1 MSRIPA
7 ATLMEKF
14 IEDGHYPELKK
25 TEGTLK
31 TLTNSI
37 KTALESSE
45 SKRHVFEK
53 WNLVGRFTAKKIYN
67 VDYIGLNEYLYD
79 VGLLLQVAE
88 IDNNA
93 IKTNELYHD
102 MIQDFRLPETFYVKP
117 NFNKAG
123 KELIK
128 SDFEIPDY
136 WGINEAAQHIG
147 QLKPRAKELAHQ
159 YEGLKSKLLHLIEKD
174 QQKSIKQPIPHK
186 YGSLSWVANQPKYDI
201 SAIYDYLGEG
211 LLIEYGKPN
220 SKLLE
225 HYILNGMLS
234 ERDIEPFKTVKDIR
248 LDFSVM
254 TLEDEEKFLTM
265 MDIKKQISAA
275 NRVGA

>member
-1 MSRIPA
+1 
-7 ATLMEKF
+7 MEKF

-102 MIQDFRLPETFYVKP
+102 MIQDFRLPG
-117 NFNKAG
+117 N
-123 KELIK
+123 
-128 SDFEIPDY
+128 
-136 WGINEAAQHIG
+136 
-147 QLKPRAKELAHQ
+147 
-159 YEGLKSKLLHLIEKD
+159 
-174 QQKSIKQPIPHK
+174 
-186 YGSLSWVANQPKYDI
+186 
-201 SAIYDYLGEG
+201 
-211 LLIEYGKPN
+211 
-220 SKLLE
+220 
-225 HYILNGMLS
+225 ILC
-234 ERDIEPFKTVKDIR
+234 
-248 LDFSVM
+248 
-254 TLEDEEKFLTM
+254 
-265 MDIKKQISAA
+265 
-275 NRVGA
+275 

>member
-25 TEGTLK
+25 TEAALK

-45 SKRHVFEK
+45 SKRYVFDK
-53 WNLVGRFTAKKIYN
+53 SNLVGRFTAKKIYN
-67 VDYIGLNEYLYD
+67 VDYIGLNEYLFD

-88 IDNNA
+88 IDNKA
-93 IKTNELYHD
+93 IKANELYYD
-102 MIQDFRLPETFYVKP
+102 MIQDFRLPRTFYVKP

-128 SDFEIPDY
+128 NEFKIPEH
-136 WGINEAAQHIG
+136 WGINEVAQHIG
-147 QLKPRAKELAHQ
+147 HLKPRAKELTHQ
-159 YEGLKSKLLHLIEKD
+159 YEGLKSKVLLLIEN

-186 YGSLSWVANQPKYDI
+186 YGSLSLVANQPKYDT
-201 SAIYDYLGEG
+201 SAIYDYLGEW

-225 HYILNGMLS
+225 HYIINGMLS
-234 ERDIEPFKTVKDIR
+234 ERDIEPFKTVKEIR

-265 MDIKKQISAA
+265 MDMKKQISAS